1 MLTCCSALAMADGG
15 QKVTIGGR
23 TVEKNV
29 TRIEFRGDNVILTYD
44 DASTQTADMSPDCRH
59 VGSGNP
65 IRQCHRHKQCASPAE
80 AGLHARQ
87 THLQSGRTES
97 EESVER
103 HLRAGRQKSNR
114 EIRRTAYEDIPSTAL
129 RRCPFISG
137 RSSLCANL
145 QCREKLWEKPD
156 GSRLVG
162 WYKTLLQHR

>member
-15 QKVTIGGR
+15 QKVSIGGR

-44 DASTQTADMSPDCRH
+44 DASTQTADMSEVEIQFDNATGINSVQVQP
-59 VGSGNP
+59 
-65 IRQCHRHKQCASPAE
+65 KQ
-80 AGLHARQ
+80 
-87 THLQSGRTES
+87 
-97 EESVER
+97 
-103 HLRAGRQKSNR
+103 
-114 EIRRTAYEDIPSTAL
+114 AYTPGKPTYSL
-129 RRCPFISG
+129 G

-145 QCREKLWEKPD
+145 QCREKLWEEPD